1 MRLGDDT
8 ILAGADERARDLVR
22 RADRLVARSGRPT
35 TAPLAA
41 SWCQGL
47 AGIALSLFAA
57 GEYLNDSGY
66 TDAARRVADACI
78 ALIPR
83 VDKPTQCCGLAGI
96 GNMLIDIACREG
108 DERYWQAARAVV
120 AQLLVRNAGPADHPV
135 FVRDHPGEYS
145 ASWAYGVAG
154 ILSFFRRLSRGGGPM
169 ALAVSSSLSC
179 VR

>member
-1 MRLGDDT
+1 
-8 ILAGADERARDLVR
+8 V
-22 RADRLVARSGRPT
+22 
-35 TAPLAA
+35 

-47 AGIALSLFAA
+47 TGIALSLLTA

-78 ALIPR
+78 ALVPR
-83 VDKPTQCCGLAGI
+83 MDKPTQCCGLAGI
-96 GNMLIDIACREG
+96 GNMLIDVACRDG
-108 DERYWQAARAVV
+108 DERYWEAARAVV
-120 AQLLVRNAGPADHPV
+120 GQMLVRSAGPADHPM

-145 ASWAYGVAG
+145 ASWAYGLAG

-169 ALAVSSSLSC
+169 ALAVSSSMSC